1 MTYFMK
7 SGNRFNVSTKEA
19 MDLHEKLPA
28 GNYTVKFDKMAGC
41 FYLESIDNFEIKGKV
56 YGDTHKQAQ
65 RILNTFADRTAST
78 GVMLN
83 GEKGSGKT
91 LLAKMLAVNAG
102 KLGIPT
108 IVINEPWCGEGF
120 NSFMQMIEQPTVIL
134 FDEFEKVYD
143 KDDQEKM
150 LTLLDGVYPS
160 KKLFILTCNDKWR
173 VDSHMRNRPGRIFY
187 MLNFKGLEQ
196 DFIIEYCQD
205 NLDNVDQ
212 IASVCRVAAM
222 FDQFNFDMLKA
233 LVEEMNRYEESASE
247 AMRMLNAKPEF
258 GGDSKYSVSLQIKG
272 LDIPQ
277 EKIEQDVWT
286 GNPLTNIIS
295 IDYKVDE
302 EPEDAQPGLAIA
314 MTKGDRDWYW
324 EDARFNQ
331 EHLKQVDP
339 TAGKFV
345 FINDD
350 GDRVTLDRVKE
361 KYYNYMDAF

>member
-1 MTYFMK
+1 MK
-7 SGNRFNVSTKEA
+7 SGTRFNVSTKEA
-19 MDLHEKLPA
+19 MDLHEQLPA

-41 FYLESIDNFEIKGKV
+41 FYLEQIESFEIRGKI
-56 YGDTHKQAQ
+56 YGDTRKQSQ
-65 RILNTFADRTAST
+65 RILNTFNDRTAST
-78 GVMLN
+78 GVMLT

-91 LLAKMLAVNAG
+91 LLAKLLAVTAADAG
-102 KLGIPT
+102 VPT

-120 NSFMQMIEQPTVIL
+120 NAFMQMIEQPTVIL

-187 MLNFKGLEQ
+187 SLDFKGLEQ
-196 DFIIEYCQD
+196 DFIMEYCAD
-205 NLDNVDQ
+205 NLDNVDH

-233 LVEEMNRYEESASE
+233 LVEEMNRYKETASE

-258 GGDSKYSVSLQIKG
+258 GGDSKYKVSLQIKG
-272 LDIPQ
+272 LDIP
-277 EKIEQDVWT
+277 EDVIEQDIWT
-286 GNPLTNIIS
+286 GNPLTNRIS
-295 IDYKVDE
+295 IDYKVF
-302 EPEDAQPGLAIA
+302 EDAKSDSTATDANDPFEA
-314 MTKGDRDWYW
+314 DWNW
-324 EDARFNQ
+324 EDAKFTQ
-331 EHLKQVDP
+331 EDLKQIDAS
-339 TAGKFV
+339 AGKFV
-345 FINDD
+345 FINAD
-350 GDRVTLDRVKE
+350 GDRVTLNRVKE

>member
-7 SGNRFNVSTKEA
+7 SGTRFNVSTKEA
-19 MDLHEKLPA
+19 MDLHEHLPA

-41 FYLESIDNFEIKGKV
+41 FYLEQIESFEIRGKI
-56 YGDTHKQAQ
+56 YGDTRKQSQ
-65 RILNTFADRTAST
+65 RILNTFNDRTAST
-78 GVMLN
+78 GVMLT

-91 LLAKMLAVNAG
+91 LLAKLLAVTAADAG
-102 KLGIPT
+102 VPT

-120 NSFMQMIEQPTVIL
+120 NAFMQMIEQPTVIL

-187 MLNFKGLEQ
+187 SLDFKGLEQ
-196 DFIIEYCQD
+196 DFIMEYCAD
-205 NLDNVDQ
+205 NLDNADH

-233 LVEEMNRYEESASE
+233 LVEEMNRYKETASE
-247 AMRMLNAKPEF
+247 SMRMLNAKPEF
-258 GGDSKYSVSLQIKG
+258 GGESKYKIALQIKG
-272 LDIPQ
+272 LDIPTDV
-277 EKIEQDVWT
+277 IESEFWT
-286 GNPLTNIIS
+286 GNPLTNRIC
-295 IDYKVDE
+295 IDYKVF
-302 EPEDAQPGLAIA
+302 EDAKTAEPALDGLEAIEA
-314 MTKGDRDWYW
+314 DYNW
-324 EDARFNQ
+324 EDARFSQ
-331 EHLKQVDP
+331 EDLKQIDA

-345 FINDD
+345 FINAD
-350 GDRVTLDRVKE
+350 GDRVTLNRVKE

>member
-1 MTYFMK
+1 
-7 SGNRFNVSTKEA
+7 
-19 MDLHEKLPA
+19 
-28 GNYTVKFDKMAGC
+28 
-41 FYLESIDNFEIKGKV
+41 
-56 YGDTHKQAQ
+56 
-65 RILNTFADRTAST
+65 
-78 GVMLN
+78 MLT

-91 LLAKMLAVNAG
+91 LLAKLLAVTAAEAG
-102 KLGIPT
+102 VPT

-187 MLNFKGLEQ
+187 SLDFKGLEQ
-196 DFIIEYCQD
+196 DFIMEYCAD
-205 NLDNVDQ
+205 NLDNVDH

-233 LVEEMNRYEESASE
+233 LVEEMNRYKETASE

-258 GGDSKYSVSLQIKG
+258 GGDSKYKVTLQIKG
-272 LDIPQ
+272 LDIDP
-277 EKIEQDVWT
+277 ELIEQEVWT
-286 GNPLTNIIS
+286 GNPLTNRVS
-295 IDYKVDE
+295 IDYKVY
-302 EPEDAQPGLAIA
+302 EDAPLGKAVESDVVEA
-314 MTKGDRDWYW
+314 EWNW
-324 EDARFNQ
+324 EDARFGQ
-331 EHLKQVDP
+331 EDLKQIEP

-345 FINDD
+345 FINAA
-350 GDRVTLDRVKE
+350 GDRVTLNRVKE
-361 KYYNYMDAF
+361 KYYNYMDAFSPKPRYYLGFFLNILEFKPVR